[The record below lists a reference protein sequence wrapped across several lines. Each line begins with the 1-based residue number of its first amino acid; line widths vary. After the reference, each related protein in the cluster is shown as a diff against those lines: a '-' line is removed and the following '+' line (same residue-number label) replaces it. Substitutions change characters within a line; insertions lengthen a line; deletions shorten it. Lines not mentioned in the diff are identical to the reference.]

1 VSLTT
6 DVPKAPALRRELGR
20 WDLTAIGVNQVIGA
34 AVFAQ
39 PALLAAR
46 AGAWSPWLVAAVGLA
61 SMAIAL
67 CFAEV
72 GSRFE
77 GTGGSYLYTRAA
89 FGRFAAFEVGWM
101 LWFTRVT
108 SWAAVIN
115 VLATYLGY
123 YWPVMTT
130 GWSRAAVISALIAI
144 ITVINVRGIRQSS
157 LVVNALTVG
166 KLLPL
171 AIFIIA
177 GLAAIDPARLA
188 LTEPLPTANIAST
201 ALILIFGFGGYEVVP
216 VVAGETKSPT
226 RAVPFALIMTL
237 AIVSVILTLA
247 QVVAV
252 GTLPTLATSTT
263 PLADAAGLF
272 LGAGGAAMMTLATTI
287 SVSGNNMGGAI
298 SGSRNLFALAEQ
310 GDLPPFFG
318 RVHARFRTPVTAI
331 LITAGVALV
340 LALSGR
346 YAALAA
352 VSAISRLTVYAFTC
366 AATLRLRQPRF
377 AAHVRPAGFVVPL
390 GPIIPALGVM
400 MALAIIA
407 GATPA
412 QLRAG
417 VYALVAGA
425 VLYLIA
431 LRQSGAL
438 RATESRTEK
447 R

>member
-6 DVPKAPALRRELGR
+6 NAQTITLRRELGR

-67 CFAEV
+67 SFAEV

-101 LWFTRVT
+101 LWFTRVS

-123 YWPVMTT
+123 YWPAMTT
-130 GWSRAAVISALIAI
+130 GWPRAAVICAVIAA
-144 ITVINVRGIRQSS
+144 ITLINVRGIRQSS
-157 LVVNALTVG
+157 LVVNVLTVG

-171 AIFIIA
+171 TIFIIA
-177 GLAAIDPARLA
+177 GLIAIDPARLA
-188 LTEPLPTANIAST
+188 LIDPLPTANIAST
-201 ALILIFGFGGYEVVP
+201 ALLLVYGFGGYEVIP

-247 QVVAV
+247 QVVAI
-252 GTLPTLATSTT
+252 GTLPSLATSAT
-263 PLADAAGLF
+263 PLADAAGVF
-272 LGAGGAAMMTLATTI
+272 LGAGAAMMTLATTV
-287 SVSGNNMGGAI
+287 SVLGNNMGGAL

-310 GDLPPFFG
+310 GDVPPFFG
-318 RVHARFRTPVTAI
+318 RIHPRFRTPLTAI

-340 LALSGR
+340 LAVSGR
-346 YAALAA
+346 FAALAA
-352 VSAISRLTVYAFTC
+352 VSAVSRLIVYAFTC
-366 AATLRLRQPRF
+366 AATLRLRHPRF
-377 AAHVRPAGFVVPL
+377 AAHVRPASFVVPL
-390 GPIIPALGVM
+390 GPVIPALALM

-425 VLYLIA
+425 VLYAIA
-431 LRQSGAL
+431 LRRSRPLGQSL
-438 RATESRTEK
+438 
-447 R
+447 